1 MTMLQPPPEVYNMF
15 DNVLVL
21 DKGEVV
27 YNGPRT
33 TLPSYFRS
41 IGFECPPRKDIAD
54 FLQELTT
61 HLGPRALFR
70 ELDSNVSV
78 VQANDHLPSVPPR
91 VALRYRQCMD
101 VAFRRTLK
109 ASLRDV
115 ATRMGQSVVLGAVLG
130 TVFLDVGLFFLAILF
145 QVVTTL
151 SAIDAGIALRK
162 VLYDQMASYFFWTY
176 TMSEGVA
183 EVLWTIPQVI
193 LFATSLYFNVGL
205 HASAASFVMCAA
217 VLFLASVTYAQFFK
231 FFTAIAP
238 DVVIAKVIAIF
249 AFFLHVVFSGY
260 ILPEDKIPAPWR

>member
-1 MTMLQPPPEVYNMF
+1 MF

-61 HLGPRALFR
+61 HLGPRFAIPHDSTTYQEVFR
-70 ELDSNVSV
+70 FV
-78 VQANDHLPSVPPR
+78 
-91 VALRYRQCMD
+91 
-101 VAFRRTLK
+101 K
-109 ASLRDV
+109 
-115 ATRMGQSVVLGAVLG
+115 
-130 TVFLDVGLFFLAILF
+130 VGLFFLAILF